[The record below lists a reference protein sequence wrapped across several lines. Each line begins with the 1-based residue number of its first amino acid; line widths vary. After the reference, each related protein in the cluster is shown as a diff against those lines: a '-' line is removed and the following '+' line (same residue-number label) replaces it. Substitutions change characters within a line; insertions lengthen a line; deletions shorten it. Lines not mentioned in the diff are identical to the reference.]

1 MKNNCFC
8 AFCRTPRRI
17 YKRRNIGLIN
27 ISYAALASVLVMY
40 LIWKSFDPRVLMVFA
55 VFLALTEVFIQ
66 LRWRMSVPCRQ
77 CGFDPVL
84 YIKDQERAVEKVT
97 LHLKSRKENP
107 NNLLAKPLNLPS
119 ISREKSEALQNKEK
133 RGTLVSR
140 QI

>member
-1 MKNNCFC
+1 
-8 AFCRTPRRI
+8 
-17 YKRRNIGLIN
+17 
-27 ISYAALASVLVMY
+27 
-40 LIWKSFDPRVLMVFA
+40 MVFA